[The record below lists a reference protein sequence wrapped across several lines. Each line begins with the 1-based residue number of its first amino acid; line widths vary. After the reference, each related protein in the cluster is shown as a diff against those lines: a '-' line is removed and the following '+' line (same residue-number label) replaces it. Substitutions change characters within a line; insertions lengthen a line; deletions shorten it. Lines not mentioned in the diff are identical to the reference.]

1 MKKLTML
8 LSIVLMSACGG
19 GTVNDNST
27 AEKLAQTVLSAIKE
41 NDPDR
46 LSDKYF
52 TNASNLKEHYKTLLE
67 LDADTDRQLER
78 MIENLMDMPVHIEDV
93 RKRFSQKGLSDWS
106 DVEFSKIN
114 FEDVSRNNVKVYSRT
129 MVEFTNGE
137 FGGVIG
143 IGEMTETEDGWKL
156 TTAPRYSQYGRN
168 F

>member
-1 MKKLTML
+1 ML
-8 LSIVLMSACGG
+8 LSIVLISACGG
-19 GTVNDNST
+19 GTLNDNST

-52 TNASNLKEHYKTLLE
+52 TDASNLKEHYKTLLE

-106 DVEFSKIN
+106 DVEFSKIT
-114 FEDVSRNNVKVYSRT
+114 FEDVSRNNVKV
-129 MVEFTNGE
+129 
-137 FGGVIG
+137 
-143 IGEMTETEDGWKL
+143 
-156 TTAPRYSQYGRN
+156 
-168 F
+168 